1 MHYVRAKRR
10 QNCGEKKGINRV
22 FFLANRAEKQG
33 WKNGRVTNVANAP
46 KNRKRAVFRTDQQAN
61 VVRYSAQF

>member
-1 MHYVRAKRR
+1 MQHARAKRR
-10 QNCGEKKGINRV
+10 QNGGEKNGFNRV

-33 WKNGRVTNVANAP
+33 GKNGRVTNVANAP